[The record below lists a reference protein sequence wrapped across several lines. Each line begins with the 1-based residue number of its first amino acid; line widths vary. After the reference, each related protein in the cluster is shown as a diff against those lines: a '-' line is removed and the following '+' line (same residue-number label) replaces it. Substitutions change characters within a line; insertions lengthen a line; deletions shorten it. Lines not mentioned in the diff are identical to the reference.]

1 MSDPRGKCPDFFYE
15 TMDDAKLQ
23 RLQSEYMA
31 IWDQFKLHAEAR
43 GVWRMALRM
52 MDDVWLQSRIRG
64 NYEKLR
70 RQLGSGKVAERVAD
84 VIADRISSGQ
94 PQTKG

>member
-52 MDDVWLQSRIRG
+52 MVTEHRSFA
-64 NYEKLR
+64 E
-70 RQLGSGKVAERVAD
+70 VAVFIGYRLPED
-84 VIADRISSGQ
+84 
-94 PQTKG
+94 